1 MMQELLEQ
9 LKLPLI
15 GWVMNNKILI
25 LDDEDPIRQ
34 FMKINLDYQGYQ
46 TVEASSG
53 EEALKVFEEEKPA
66 VAILDIMLPGI
77 SGYEVCEKIRDMSP
91 MTGIIMVSAKS
102 QDIDKI
108 LGLEKGADDYII
120 KPFNPQELILR
131 VKSLMRRVNL
141 NPSNQANTETKSLR
155 DGPFTLDIYSKTFFK
170 DDKEIDVTPT
180 EFTILEYFIKNKG
193 KAMTRDEIMKE
204 TWGEN
209 YSNDTK
215 IVDVNIR
222 RIRAKIE
229 ENPAKPAFIETVW
242 GTGYRWK

>member
-1 MMQELLEQ
+1 MEN
-9 LKLPLI
+9 K
-15 GWVMNNKILI
+15 KILI
-25 LDDEDPIRQ
+25 VDDEASIRQ

-46 TVEASSG
+46 TVEAASG
-53 EEALKVFEEEKPA
+53 EEAIKIFEQEKPA

-77 SGYEVCEKIRDMSP
+77 SGYEVCEKIRSLSP

-131 VKSLMRRVNL
+131 VRSLMRRVDLVQTDSKEKGKDNI
-141 NPSNQANTETKSLR
+141 T
-155 DGPFTLDIYSKTFFK
+155 DGPFTLDVYAKSFYKG
-170 DDKEIDVTPT
+170 DREIDVTPT
-180 EFTILEYFIKNKG
+180 EFTILQNFIKNKG
-193 KAMTRDEIMKE
+193 KAMTRDEIMAQ

-229 ENPAKPAFIETVW
+229 ENPAKPEYIETVW

>member
-1 MMQELLEQ
+1 
-9 LKLPLI
+9 
-15 GWVMNNKILI
+15 MNNKILI

-53 EEALKVFEEEKPA
+53 EEALKVFDEEKPA

-77 SGYEVCEKIRDMSP
+77 SGYEVCEKIRDKSP

-141 NPSNQANTETKSLR
+141 NPSDRSENEVKRLK
-155 DGPFTLDIYSKTFFK
+155 DGPFTLDIYSKTFYK
-170 DDKEIDVTPT
+170 DEIEIDVTPT

-204 TWGEN
+204 TWGDN

>member
-1 MMQELLEQ
+1 
-9 LKLPLI
+9 
-15 GWVMNNKILI
+15 MNNKILI

-46 TVEASSG
+46 TIEASSG
-53 EEALKVFEEEKPA
+53 EEALRLVDEENPA

-77 SGYEVCEKIRDMSP
+77 SGLEVCEKIRDKYP

-131 VKSLMRRVNL
+131 VKSLMKRVNL
-141 NPSNQANTETKSLR
+141 NPVSTESENNKSLK
-155 DGPFTLDIYSKTFFK
+155 DGPFTLDIYSKTFYK
-170 DDKEIDVTPT
+170 DDIEIDVTPT

-204 TWGEN
+204 TWGDN

-229 ENPAKPAFIETVW
+229 ENPAKPEFIETVW

>member
-1 MMQELLEQ
+1 
-9 LKLPLI
+9 
-15 GWVMNNKILI
+15 MNNKILI

-34 FMKINLDYQGYQ
+34 FMKINLDYQGFE
-46 TVEASSG
+46 TVEASTG
-53 EEALKVFEEEKPA
+53 EEALKVFDEEKPA

-77 SGYEVCEKIRDMSP
+77 SGYEVCETIRDKSP

-131 VKSLMRRVNL
+131 VKSLMKRVNL
-141 NPSNQANTETKSLR
+141 RPDESKDEGKKSLK
-155 DGPFTLDIYSKTFFK
+155 DGPFTLDIYSKTFYK
-170 DDKEIDVTPT
+170 NEEEIDVTPT
-180 EFTILEYFIKNKG
+180 EFTILENFIKNKG

-215 IVDVNIR
+215 IVDVNVR

-229 ENPAKPAFIETVW
+229 ENPAKPEYIETVW

>member
-1 MMQELLEQ
+1 
-9 LKLPLI
+9 
-15 GWVMNNKILI
+15 MNNKILI

-46 TVEASSG
+46 TVEAASG
-53 EEALKVFEEEKPA
+53 EEALRIFEEEKPA

-141 NPSNQANTETKSLR
+141 NPGGEKSEEIKSLT

-170 DDKEIDVTPT
+170 GEKEIDVTPT

-193 KAMTRDEIMKE
+193 KAMTRDEIMRE
-204 TWGEN
+204 TWGDN

-229 ENPAKPAFIETVW
+229 ENPAKPEFIETVW

>member
-1 MMQELLEQ
+1 
-9 LKLPLI
+9 
-15 GWVMNNKILI
+15 MNNKVLI
-25 LDDEDPIRQ
+25 LDDEDAIRQ

-53 EEALKVFEEEKPA
+53 EEAIKIFEEENPA
-66 VAILDIMLPGI
+66 VAILDVMLPGI
-77 SGYEVCEKIRDMSP
+77 SGYEVCEIIREKSP
-91 MTGIIMVSAKS
+91 KTGIIMVSAKS

-108 LGLEKGADDYII
+108 LGLERGADDYII

-131 VKSLMRRVNL
+131 VRSLMRRVNL
-141 NPSNQANTETKSLR
+141 SVAEKESKNTDTLV
-155 DGPFTLDIYSKTFFK
+155 DGPFTLDLYSKTFFK
-170 DDKEIDVTPT
+170 EEKEIDVTPT
-180 EFTILEYFIKNKG
+180 EFAILKNFIQNKG
-193 KAMTRDEIMKE
+193 KAMTRDEIMEE

-229 ENPAKPAFIETVW
+229 ENPAKPQFIETVW

>member
-1 MMQELLEQ
+1 
-9 LKLPLI
+9 
-15 GWVMNNKILI
+15 
-25 LDDEDPIRQ
+25 
-34 FMKINLDYQGYQ
+34 
-46 TVEASSG
+46 
-53 EEALKVFEEEKPA
+53 
-66 VAILDIMLPGI
+66 
-77 SGYEVCEKIRDMSP
+77 
-91 MTGIIMVSAKS
+91 MVSAKS

-141 NPSNQANTETKSLR
+141 NPAGESSDEVRSLT

-170 DDKEIDVTPT
+170 NDQEIDVTPT

-204 TWGEN
+204 TWGDN

-229 ENPAKPAFIETVW
+229 ENPAKPEYIETVW

>member
-1 MMQELLEQ
+1 
-9 LKLPLI
+9 
-15 GWVMNNKILI
+15 MNNKILI

-53 EEALKVFEEEKPA
+53 EEALRIFEEEKPA

-77 SGYEVCEKIRDMSP
+77 SGYEVCEKIRDKSP

-141 NPSNQANTETKSLR
+141 NPAGESSDEVKSLT

-170 DDKEIDVTPT
+170 NDQEIDVTPT

-193 KAMTRDEIMKE
+193 KAMTRDEIMKV
-204 TWGEN
+204 TWGDN

-229 ENPAKPAFIETVW
+229 ENPAKPEYIETVW

>member
-1 MMQELLEQ
+1 
-9 LKLPLI
+9 
-15 GWVMNNKILI
+15 MNNKILI

-77 SGYEVCEKIRDMSP
+77 SGYEVCEKIRDKSP

-141 NPSNQANTETKSLR
+141 NPSDASEDDSKSLK
-155 DGPFTLDIYSKTFFK
+155 DGPFTLDIYSKTFYK
-170 DDKEIDVTPT
+170 DDREIDVTPT

-193 KAMTRDEIMKE
+193 KAMTRDEIMRE
-204 TWGEN
+204 TWGDN

>member
-1 MMQELLEQ
+1 
-9 LKLPLI
+9 
-15 GWVMNNKILI
+15 MNNKILI

-46 TVEASSG
+46 TVEAASG
-53 EEALKVFEEEKPA
+53 EEALRIFEEEKPA

-141 NPSNQANTETKSLR
+141 NPGGEKSEEIRGLT

-170 DDKEIDVTPT
+170 GEKEIDVTPT

-193 KAMTRDEIMKE
+193 KAMTRDEIMRE
-204 TWGEN
+204 TWGDN

-229 ENPAKPAFIETVW
+229 ENPAKPEFIETVW

>member
-1 MMQELLEQ
+1 
-9 LKLPLI
+9 
-15 GWVMNNKILI
+15 MNNKILI

-141 NPSNQANTETKSLR
+141 NPSNQEEIETKSLK
-155 DGPFTLDIYSKTFFK
+155 DGPFTLDIYSKTFYK

-204 TWGEN
+204 TWGDN

>member
-1 MMQELLEQ
+1 
-9 LKLPLI
+9 
-15 GWVMNNKILI
+15 MNNKILI

-53 EEALKVFEEEKPA
+53 EEARKVFEEEKPA

-141 NPSNQANTETKSLR
+141 NPSNQESTETKSLR
-155 DGPFTLDIYSKTFFK
+155 DGPFTLDIYSKTFYK

-180 EFTILEYFIKNKG
+180 EFTILENFIKNKV

>member
-1 MMQELLEQ
+1 
-9 LKLPLI
+9 
-15 GWVMNNKILI
+15 MNNKILI

-46 TVEASSG
+46 TIEASSG
-53 EEALKVFEEEKPA
+53 EEALRLVDEEQPA

-77 SGYEVCEKIRDMSP
+77 SGLEVCEKIRDKYP

-141 NPSNQANTETKSLR
+141 NPVATGNEDVKSLK
-155 DGPFTLDIYSKTFFK
+155 DGPFTLDIYSKTFYK
-170 DDKEIDVTPT
+170 DDIEIDVTPT

-204 TWGEN
+204 TWGDN

-229 ENPAKPAFIETVW
+229 ENPAKPEYIETVW

>member
-1 MMQELLEQ
+1 
-9 LKLPLI
+9 
-15 GWVMNNKILI
+15 MNNKILI

-53 EEALKVFEEEKPA
+53 EEALRIFEEEKPA

-77 SGYEVCEKIRDMSP
+77 SGYEVCEKIRDKSP

-141 NPSNQANTETKSLR
+141 NPAGESSDEVKSLT

-170 DDKEIDVTPT
+170 NDQEIDVTPT

-204 TWGEN
+204 TWGDN

-229 ENPAKPAFIETVW
+229 ENPAKPEYIETVW

>member
-1 MMQELLEQ
+1 
-9 LKLPLI
+9 
-15 GWVMNNKILI
+15 MNNKILI

-46 TVEASSG
+46 TVEAASG
-53 EEALKVFEEEKPA
+53 EEALRIFDEEKPA

-77 SGYEVCEKIRDMSP
+77 SGYEVCEKIRDKSP

-141 NPSNQANTETKSLR
+141 NPSNSSAEEVKSLT

-170 DDKEIDVTPT
+170 DDVEIDVTPT

-204 TWGEN
+204 TWGDN

-229 ENPAKPAFIETVW
+229 ENPAKPEYIETVW

>member
-1 MMQELLEQ
+1 
-9 LKLPLI
+9 
-15 GWVMNNKILI
+15 MNNKILI

-34 FMKINLDYQGYQ
+34 FMKINLDYQAYQ
-46 TVEASSG
+46 TIEASSG
-53 EEALKVFEEEKPA
+53 EEALRLVDEEQPA

-77 SGYEVCEKIRDMSP
+77 SGLEVCEKIRDKYP

-141 NPSNQANTETKSLR
+141 NPVSTGNEDVKSLK
-155 DGPFTLDIYSKTFFK
+155 DGPFTLDIYSKTFYK
-170 DDKEIDVTPT
+170 DDIEIDVTPT

-204 TWGEN
+204 TWGDN

-229 ENPAKPAFIETVW
+229 ENPAKPEYIETVW

>member
-1 MMQELLEQ
+1 
-9 LKLPLI
+9 
-15 GWVMNNKILI
+15 MNNKILI

-34 FMKINLDYQGYQ
+34 FMKINLDYQGFE
-46 TVEASSG
+46 TVEASTG
-53 EEALKVFEEEKPA
+53 EEALKVFDEEKPA

-77 SGYEVCEKIRDMSP
+77 SGYEVCETIRDKSP

-141 NPSNQANTETKSLR
+141 RPDESKDEGKKSLK
-155 DGPFTLDIYSKTFFK
+155 DGPFTLDIYSKTFYK
-170 DDKEIDVTPT
+170 NEEEIDVTPT
-180 EFTILEYFIKNKG
+180 EFTILENFIKNKG

-215 IVDVNIR
+215 IVDVNVR

-229 ENPAKPAFIETVW
+229 ENPAKPEYIETVW

>member
-1 MMQELLEQ
+1 
-9 LKLPLI
+9 
-15 GWVMNNKILI
+15 MNNKILI

-46 TVEASSG
+46 TVEAASG
-53 EEALKVFEEEKPA
+53 EEALRIFDEEKPA

-77 SGYEVCEKIRDMSP
+77 SGYEVCEKIRDKSP

-141 NPSNQANTETKSLR
+141 NPSESSGQEVKSLT
-155 DGPFTLDIYSKTFFK
+155 DGPFTLDIYSKSFFK

-204 TWGEN
+204 TWGDN

-229 ENPAKPAFIETVW
+229 ENPAKPEFIETVW

>member
-1 MMQELLEQ
+1 
-9 LKLPLI
+9 
-15 GWVMNNKILI
+15 MNNKILI

-46 TVEASSG
+46 TVEAASG
-53 EEALKVFEEEKPA
+53 EEALRIFDEEKPA

-77 SGYEVCEKIRDMSP
+77 SGYEVCEKIRDKSP

-141 NPSNQANTETKSLR
+141 NPAGENSEEVKSLT

-170 DDKEIDVTPT
+170 NDMEIDVTPT

-204 TWGEN
+204 TWGDN

-229 ENPAKPAFIETVW
+229 ENPAKPEFIETVW

>member
-1 MMQELLEQ
+1 MQQ
-9 LKLPLI
+9 RLPSKGMI
-15 GWVMNNKILI
+15 MENKKILI
-25 LDDEDPIRQ
+25 VDDEDPIRQ

-46 TVEASSG
+46 TVEAASG
-53 EEALKVFEEEKPA
+53 EEAIKVFEKERPA
-66 VAILDIMLPGI
+66 LAILDIMLPGM
-77 SGYEVCEKIRDMSP
+77 SGYEVCEKIRTEAP

-131 VKSLMRRVNL
+131 VRSLMRRVNF
-141 NPSNQANTETKSLR
+141 SQDKANNKIKESIS
-155 DGPFTLDIYSKTFFK
+155 DGPFTLDLYAKSFYKNER
-170 DDKEIDVTPT
+170 EIDVTPT
-180 EFTILEYFIKNKG
+180 EFTILQYFIQNKG
-193 KAMTRDEIMKE
+193 KAMTRDEIMTK

-209 YSNDTK
+209 YSDDTK

-229 ENPAKPAFIETVW
+229 DNPAKPEYIETVW

>member
-1 MMQELLEQ
+1 
-9 LKLPLI
+9 
-15 GWVMNNKILI
+15 MNNKILI

-46 TVEASSG
+46 TIEASSG
-53 EEALKVFEEEKPA
+53 EEALRLVDEEQPA

-77 SGYEVCEKIRDMSP
+77 SGLEVCEKIRDKYS

-141 NPSNQANTETKSLR
+141 NPVSTGNEDVKSLK
-155 DGPFTLDIYSKTFFK
+155 DGPFTLDIYSKTFYK
-170 DDKEIDVTPT
+170 DDIEIDVTPT
-180 EFTILEYFIKNKG
+180 EFTILE
-193 KAMTRDEIMKE
+193 
-204 TWGEN
+204 
-209 YSNDTK
+209 
-215 IVDVNIR
+215 
-222 RIRAKIE
+222 
-229 ENPAKPAFIETVW
+229 
-242 GTGYRWK
+242 

>member
-1 MMQELLEQ
+1 
-9 LKLPLI
+9 
-15 GWVMNNKILI
+15 MNNKILI

-53 EEALKVFEEEKPA
+53 EEALRVFDEEKPA

-77 SGYEVCEKIRDMSP
+77 SGYEVCEKIREKSP

-141 NPSNQANTETKSLR
+141 NPAGDSNEELKSLT

-170 DDKEIDVTPT
+170 NDQEIDVTPT

-204 TWGEN
+204 TWGDN

-229 ENPAKPAFIETVW
+229 ENPAKPEFIETVW

>member
-1 MMQELLEQ
+1 
-9 LKLPLI
+9 
-15 GWVMNNKILI
+15 MNNKILI

-77 SGYEVCEKIRDMSP
+77 SGYDVCEKIRDMSP

-141 NPSNQANTETKSLR
+141 NPSNEDKNEEKSLK
-155 DGPFTLDIYSKTFFK
+155 DGPFTLDIYSKTFYK
-170 DDKEIDVTPT
+170 DDREIDVTPT
-180 EFTILEYFIKNKG
+180 ELTILEYFIRNKG

-204 TWGEN
+204 TWGDN

>member
-1 MMQELLEQ
+1 
-9 LKLPLI
+9 
-15 GWVMNNKILI
+15 MNNKILI

-46 TVEASSG
+46 TYEAASG
-53 EEALKVFEEEKPA
+53 EEALRVFDEVKPA

-77 SGYEVCEKIRDMSP
+77 SGYDVCEKIRDKSP

-141 NPSNQANTETKSLR
+141 KTGNDSEKEVKSLK
-155 DGPFTLDIYSKTFFK
+155 DGPFTLDIYSKTFYK
-170 DDKEIDVTPT
+170 DDREIDVTPT

-229 ENPAKPAFIETVW
+229 ENPAKPQFIETVW

>member
-1 MMQELLEQ
+1 
-9 LKLPLI
+9 
-15 GWVMNNKILI
+15 MNNKILI

-46 TVEASSG
+46 TVEAASG
-53 EEALKVFEEEKPA
+53 EEALRIFEEEKPA

-141 NPSNQANTETKSLR
+141 NPGGEKSEEIKSLT

-170 DDKEIDVTPT
+170 GEKEIDVTPT

-193 KAMTRDEIMKE
+193 KAMTRDEIMRV
-204 TWGEN
+204 TWGDN

-229 ENPAKPAFIETVW
+229 ENPAKPEFIETVW